1 MKRKRL
7 CAIFSFIAGNLSLA
21 SCSSSSF
28 PPTRQVLDISR
39 LYVGAYPTARGENGK
54 TYSQW
59 VYVDFVQGEVQG
71 FHPSVSVDL
80 TSSGLHEFGVSDG
93 GTPRFVDIAERYR
106 TSHLGR
112 ELSEFFGSGGMAAV
126 RTGVGDY
133 DPDAPFVSAPVYLSQ
148 CGRIVSLSSIAAPGD
163 EPEKSVSYV
172 YKTEIEWRFW
182 LW

>member
-1 MKRKRL
+1 MEKMKK
-7 CAIFSFIAGNLSLA
+7 SLA
-21 SCSSSSF
+21 VSALALCSVMLSGCAY
-28 PPTRQVLDISR
+28 PKGMTKPVPDLTR
-39 LYVGAYPTARGENGK
+39 LYVGAYPTAHGEDGK

-59 VYVDFVQGEVQG
+59 VYVDFVRG
-71 FHPSVSVDL
+71 SVDGFRPAISADL
-80 TSSGLHEFGVSDG
+80 SSSGLHEFGVSDG
-93 GTPRFVDIAERYR
+93 GTPRFVDIAESYR
-106 TSHLGR
+106 TSHPGR

-133 DPDAPFVSAPVYLSQ
+133 DPNAPFVSAPVYLSQ

-172 YKTEIEWRFW
+172 YRTEIEWRFW